1 MVGDWWMEEN
11 GLLME
16 SPDFPLP
23 EGQYLVTGGRE
34 TQAVLKVSGDSWS
47 LSHEAKLS
55 DVTHLP
61 CRSARSGDPPSP
73 LHRIEIYV
81 LLINTQSVSWDLRIP
96 GSVRLYLWIYGSKI
110 RGDVEF

>member
-1 MVGDWWMEEN
+1 MEEN

-61 CRSARSGDPPSP
+61 CGSARSGGHPSP
-73 LHRIEIYV
+73 LHRIFGSIEMCV
-81 LLINTQSVSWDLRIP
+81 LLTNTQSRFASIDFLTVSWDLCA
-96 GSVRLYLWIYGSKI
+96 
-110 RGDVEF
+110 

>member
-1 MVGDWWMEEN
+1 MEEN

-61 CRSARSGDPPSP
+61 CRSARSGDPPP
-73 LHRIEIYV
+73 
-81 LLINTQSVSWDLRIP
+81 
-96 GSVRLYLWIYGSKI
+96 
-110 RGDVEF
+110 EFLDQ

>member
-1 MVGDWWMEEN
+1 MIDDLPLVGDWWMEEN

-61 CRSARSGDPPSP
+61 CRSARSGEHSCADAISS
-73 LHRIEIYV
+73 
-81 LLINTQSVSWDLRIP
+81 T
-96 GSVRLYLWIYGSKI
+96 YLVANI
-110 RGDVEF
+110 

>member
-1 MVGDWWMEEN
+1 MVKAMGGFTPAGWTFDAGDWWMEEN

-55 DVTHLP
+55 DVIICH
-61 CRSARSGDPPSP
+61 
-73 LHRIEIYV
+73 V
-81 LLINTQSVSWDLRIP
+81 DLQGTNP
-96 GSVRLYLWIYGSKI
+96 
-110 RGDVEF
+110 